1 MYERFLQKLN
11 EKVSLLPEE
20 EDYIREKLTFKKLRR
35 RQYLL
40 QDGDICKS
48 IAFVE
53 KGALKAYL
61 LDEKGNEHITAFAFE
76 GWTMADLYSFFREE
90 PATLNIDAVE
100 DCELVMIS
108 KAAHEELL
116 DQLPKYERY
125 IRLLMT
131 DAYIALQR
139 RTAQMNQSSEERY
152 LAFLDI
158 YPDIAQRI
166 PQHMIASYL
175 GLSPETVS
183 RLRSRMSK
191 K

>member
-1 MYERFLQKLN
+1 MYELFFRKLN

-20 EDYIREKLTFKKLRR
+20 QEYIRQLLTLKKLRK

-40 QDGDICKS
+40 QEGDVCRS

-61 LDEKGNEHITAFAFE
+61 LDEKGSENITAFAFE
-76 GWTMADLYSFFREE
+76 GWTMADLYSFIREE

-100 DCELVMIS
+100 DSELVMIS
-108 KAAHEELL
+108 KSVHERLL
-116 DQLPKYERY
+116 LELPKYETY

-139 RTAQMNQSSEERY
+139 RMAQMNHSSEERY
-152 LAFLDI
+152 RSFIEI
-158 YPDIAQRI
+158 YPDISRRI

-183 RLRSRMSK
+183 RLRGRMYK
-191 K
+191 G